1 MGIAGG
7 HPRAGETS
15 SLKSI
20 MMVADC
26 QWQRDP
32 SLGDEGDEDRA
43 ALIRADNEEE
53 AGHFRVSGRQGGTLT
68 EAARTPLKIQIWDD
82 LDINTN

>member
-7 HPRAGETS
+7 HPLAGETS

-20 MMVADC
+20 MTVADC

-32 SLGDEGDEDRA
+32 SLGDEGDSDEDRA

-53 AGHFRVSGRQGGTLT
+53 AGHFRVTGKVGPSLRLR
-68 EAARTPLKIQIWDD
+68 ARH
-82 LDINTN
+82 